1 MITPKEMAAL
11 KELATKDLEAALR
24 AAARL
29 GMTKSTTAAAPIKR
43 AAAMLEYE
51 AECLKESHT
60 VNGKWQGELEAKSDY
75 DEFKKVARELR
86 KIGGEA

>member
-1 MITPKEMAAL
+1 MINPKEMKAL
-11 KELATKDLEAALR
+11 KELAAHDLENALR
-24 AAARL
+24 AAARI

-51 AECLKESHT
+51 AECIKESHT
-60 VNGKWQGELEAKSDY
+60 INGKWLGEPEAKADY

-86 KIGGEA
+86 EIGGAA